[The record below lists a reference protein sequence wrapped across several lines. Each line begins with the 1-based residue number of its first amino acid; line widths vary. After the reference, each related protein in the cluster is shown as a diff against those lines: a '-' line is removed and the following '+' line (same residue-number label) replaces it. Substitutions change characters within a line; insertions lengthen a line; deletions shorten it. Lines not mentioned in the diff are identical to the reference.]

1 MSTEEEEE
9 QLPRKLTSEEIKQR
23 RLEAR
28 KRLIEEYV
36 RCERHITL
44 IEKRIIEVDGWQE
57 RDKTSTKQKYH
68 TVYQLEHQLSEK
80 KKTYTQLQKA
90 ILFT

>member
-1 MSTEEEEE
+1 MSTEEE
-9 QLPRKLTSEEIKQR
+9 QFPRKLTSEEIKRR

-28 KRLIEEYV
+28 QRLVEEYV

-44 IEKRIIEVDGWQE
+44 IENNIIETEGWQE

-68 TVYQLEHQLSEK
+68 RLYQLEHQLSEK
-80 KKTYTQLQKA
+80 KKKYTQLHKA
-90 ILFT
+90 IHL